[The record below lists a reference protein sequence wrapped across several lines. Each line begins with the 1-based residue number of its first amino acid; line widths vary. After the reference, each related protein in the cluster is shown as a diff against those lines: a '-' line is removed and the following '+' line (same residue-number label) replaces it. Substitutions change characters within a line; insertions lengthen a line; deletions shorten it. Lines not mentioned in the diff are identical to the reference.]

1 MARTVKGKTA
11 QQAHDEIRQQNIAW
25 GGAII
30 LTILFLIVLVAG
42 TS

>member
-25 GGAII
+25 GGA
-30 LTILFLIVLVAG
+30 LILVALLIG
-42 TS
+42 ILSYAY

>member
-25 GGAII
+25 GGALI
-30 LTILFLIVLVAG
+30 LVVLLIGILSYAY
-42 TS
+42 

>member
-11 QQAHDEIRQQNIAW
+11 REAHDDIRQQNIAW

-30 LTILFLIVLVAG
+30 LAILMIGILSYAY
-42 TS
+42 